1 MPIFKSVLCTK
12 ARFQVVFTITV
23 HDFYIPVVVQEVKMK
38 FDPAPIIRPTILWP
52 VCDRIMRSNV
62 FHFLWAC
69 FKFGYTIMRQ
79 RGHLFIFYDDDLQ
92 RHFAVVVVYHL
103 RGVLAKICAVTSSG
117 AICAKIS
124 RLDCYLI
131 AEKGGRYRL
140 LSRLLY
146 WAHSLLPYTN

>member
-1 MPIFKSVLCTK
+1 
-12 ARFQVVFTITV
+12 
-23 HDFYIPVVVQEVKMK
+23 
-38 FDPAPIIRPTILWP
+38 
-52 VCDRIMRSNV
+52 
-62 FHFLWAC
+62 
-69 FKFGYTIMRQ
+69 MRQ
-79 RGHLFIFYDDDLQ
+79 RGNLFIFYDDDLQ

-140 LSRLLY
+140 LHRLLY

>member
-1 MPIFKSVLCTK
+1 MPIFKSVLCSK
-12 ARFQVVFTITV
+12 GRFQIVFTITV
-23 HDFYIPVVVQEVKMK
+23 HDFYIPVVVQEVMK

-62 FHFLWAC
+62 FSFL
-69 FKFGYTIMRQ
+69 GLVSNLEYTIMRQ
-79 RGHLFIFYDDDLQ
+79 RGHLFIFYDDDLR
-92 RHFAVVVVYHL
+92 RHFAVVVAYHL

-140 LSRLLY
+140 LPR
-146 WAHSLLPYTN
+146 